1 VDYWTIHAGVLLR
14 HIPLT
19 ANRITGI
26 VSRGGS
32 IHAKL
37 CLLEHKENFAYEH
50 WDEILEICSKYDIS
64 LSIGDGLRP
73 GCIAGGRSHCLV
85 TLLGHT
91 AWSHLVFQLL
101 RTRGITERVWVSAL
115 RDVASMLA
123 AGGTLPGTYNWHSVD
138 AWLSAL
144 AARQKLFGTPMR
156 TQLCHGQVPK
166 LHLVLTAAAVT

>member
-50 WDEILEICSKYDIS
+50 WDEILQICAKYDIS

-73 GCIAGGRSHCLV
+73 GCIAGGWSHRV
-85 TLLGHT
+85 TLAVALGHT
-91 AWSHLVFQLL
+91 RGHTAQYMGSTDIWHL
-101 RTRGITERVWVSAL
+101 G
-115 RDVASMLA
+115 
-123 AGGTLPGTYNWHSVD
+123 
-138 AWLSAL
+138 
-144 AARQKLFGTPMR
+144 
-156 TQLCHGQVPK
+156 
-166 LHLVLTAAAVT
+166 

>member
-1 VDYWTIHAGVLLR
+1 MLNARVSPTTAAVAQCMILTNHGWCRSQGVDYWTIHAGVLLR

-50 WDEILEICSKYDIS
+50 WDEILDICAKYDIS

-73 GCIAGGRSHCLV
+73 GCIAGG
-85 TLLGHT
+85 
-91 AWSHLVFQLL
+91 VFSERKDAQGP
-101 RTRGITERVWVSAL
+101 THVSTEV
-115 RDVASMLA
+115 
-123 AGGTLPGTYNWHSVD
+123 
-138 AWLSAL
+138 
-144 AARQKLFGTPMR
+144 
-156 TQLCHGQVPK
+156 
-166 LHLVLTAAAVT
+166 

>member
-1 VDYWTIHAGVLLR
+1 MNTPCPPPPAPPPQGVDYWTIHAGVLLR

-50 WDEILEICSKYDIS
+50 WDDILDICAKYDIT

-73 GCIAGGRSHCLV
+73 GCIAGALCMCWQGTVDIRGGGGRE
-85 TLLGHT
+85 G
-91 AWSHLVFQLL
+91 
-101 RTRGITERVWVSAL
+101 RGVVR
-115 RDVASMLA
+115 
-123 AGGTLPGTYNWHSVD
+123 AGEGG
-138 AWLSAL
+138 
-144 AARQKLFGTPMR
+144 G
-156 TQLCHGQVPK
+156 
-166 LHLVLTAAAVT
+166 

>member
-1 VDYWTIHAGVLLR
+1 VCPPPLGPSFACLQGVDYWTIHAGVLLR

-50 WDEILEICSKYDIS
+50 WDEILDICAKYDIT

-73 GCIAGGRSHCLV
+73 GCIAGWC
-85 TLLGHT
+85 
-91 AWSHLVFQLL
+91 W
-101 RTRGITERVWVSAL
+101 RG
-115 RDVASMLA
+115 
-123 AGGTLPGTYNWHSVD
+123 G
-138 AWLSAL
+138 
-144 AARQKLFGTPMR
+144 
-156 TQLCHGQVPK
+156 
-166 LHLVLTAAAVT
+166 